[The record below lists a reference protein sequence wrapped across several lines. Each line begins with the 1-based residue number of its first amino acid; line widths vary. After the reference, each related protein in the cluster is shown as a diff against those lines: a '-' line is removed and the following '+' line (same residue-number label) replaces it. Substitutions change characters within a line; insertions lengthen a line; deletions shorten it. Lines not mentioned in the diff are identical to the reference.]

1 VICKETL
8 MLLIP
13 CILLQSIY
21 QPRIAFNKIQFMT
34 IIVVYCIVLYYV
46 HLFVVIFIIRKH
58 WTM

>member
-1 VICKETL
+1 

-21 QPRIAFNKIQFMT
+21 QPDIAFNKIQFMT
-34 IIVVYCIVLYYV
+34 IIVMYCNVL
-46 HLFVVIFIIRKH
+46 HAFVVDIFIIRKH

>member
-1 VICKETL
+1 